1 MEKKRWRNRRREV
14 FIMNNSPTLV
24 VMAAGLGS
32 RFGGLKQLE
41 PVTDSGEHIIDF
53 TVHDACRAGFERV
66 VFIINKSIESEF
78 KRVIGD
84 KLAEHIQVDYVF
96 QELEQ
101 IPEGFEVPAGRKKPY
116 GTGHAILTA
125 ASAVDGSFAVVNA
138 DDYYGIEPF
147 FFMHKF
153 LSETGNDTG
162 RESGSES
169 RADDYA
175 MVAYKLANTI
185 SEHGSVSR
193 GVCRVSESGFLENIE
208 EKTQIIKRG
217 DKIVSIEQCSDQTGC
232 ENQDKSTADTVEV
245 ELSPDQ
251 PVSMN
256 FWGFKPDL
264 FADLGKRFEEFLRNE
279 LPDNPAKAEFYL
291 NDLLNEKIAAGSKR
305 LRVFTTQE
313 KWFGITY
320 KEDKPAVVAALESMA
335 ERGLYNKPLW

>member
-1 MEKKRWRNRRREV
+1 
-14 FIMNNSPTLV
+14 MNNSPTLV

-78 KRVIGD
+78 RRVIGD
-84 KLAEHIQVDYVF
+84 KLAEHVQVDYVF
-96 QELEQ
+96 QELDQ
-101 IPEGFEVPAGRKKPY
+101 IPEGFEVPAGRIKPY

-125 ASAVDGSFAVVNA
+125 ASAVDGPFAVVNA

-153 LSETGNDTG
+153 LSESGNK
-162 RESGSES
+162 SGSES
-169 RADDYA
+169 GSTSVTAPDDEWRTDDYA

-193 GVCRVSESGFLENIE
+193 GICRVSESGFLENIE

-217 DKIVSIEQCSDQTGC
+217 DKIVSIEQCPDQPVGK
-232 ENQDKSTADTVEV
+232 NQDKLTADSIEV

-256 FWGFKPDL
+256 FWGFKTDL
-264 FADLGKRFEEFLRNE
+264 FTDLSKRFEEFMQNE
-279 LPDNPAKAEFYL
+279 LPANPAKAEFYL
-291 NDLLNEKIAAGSKR
+291 NALLNEKIAAGSKR

-335 ERGLYNKPLW
+335 ERGLYNKPL